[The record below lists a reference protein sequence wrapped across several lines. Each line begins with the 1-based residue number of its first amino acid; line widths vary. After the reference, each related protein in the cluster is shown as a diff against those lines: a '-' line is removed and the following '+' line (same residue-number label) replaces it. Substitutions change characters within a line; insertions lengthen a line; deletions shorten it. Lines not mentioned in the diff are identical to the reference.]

1 LLPIYW
7 DLITPIFVNL
17 TILTMANSSGDKFNL
32 DSLLSQV
39 KSNYQSQHDQ
49 GKQPLKS
56 HIELSHN
63 SSNDLLES
71 IKSEFKQKKDSVTV
85 DFEIN
90 KQKNRNQKVFAD
102 SEKILE
108 DIKKNRQIQKET
120 EDQQLKQHNQEEI
133 RYTEQRR
140 QQQQKLLTRKAQQWL
155 ADLDIYSEEGLWFE
169 EFSRTYPSK
178 LEAAL
183 EYLAMVENTD

>member
-1 LLPIYW
+1 
-7 DLITPIFVNL
+7 
-17 TILTMANSSGDKFNL
+17 MANSSGDKLNL

-39 KSNYQSQHDQ
+39 KSNYQSQHEK
-49 GKQPLKS
+49 GKQTLKS
-56 HIELSHN
+56 HRELSHN

-90 KQKNRNQKVFAD
+90 KQKNRNQNIFAD

-108 DIKKNRQIQKET
+108 NIKKNRQIQKET

-133 RYTEQRR
+133 RYAEQRR
-140 QQQQKLLTRKAQQWL
+140 QQQKKLLTRKAQQWL

-169 EFSRTYPSK
+169 EFARTYPSK

-183 EYLAMVENTD
+183 DYLAIVENTG